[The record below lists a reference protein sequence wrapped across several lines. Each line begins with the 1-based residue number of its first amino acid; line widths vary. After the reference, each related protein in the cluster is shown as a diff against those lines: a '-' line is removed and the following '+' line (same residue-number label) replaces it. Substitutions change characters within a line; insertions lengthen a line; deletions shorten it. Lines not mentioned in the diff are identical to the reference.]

1 MDEKVSSLYE
11 NHTWD
16 LVDLPNNTAIL
27 RGKWVYKLKYN
38 INGMISHYKARWVA
52 KGF

>member
-1 MDEKVSSLYE
+1 MDKEVSSLYE

-16 LVDLPNNTAIL
+16 LVNLLAYISIL

-38 INGMISHYKARWVA
+38 INKKITRYKAC
-52 KGF
+52 